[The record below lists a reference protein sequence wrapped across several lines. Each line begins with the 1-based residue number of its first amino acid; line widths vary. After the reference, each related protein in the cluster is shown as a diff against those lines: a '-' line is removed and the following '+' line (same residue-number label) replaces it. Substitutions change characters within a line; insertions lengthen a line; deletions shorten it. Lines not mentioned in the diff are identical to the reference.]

1 MTAIAYRD
9 LTTLDDFAQ
18 VVELERE
25 IWGVDYRDVVPT
37 PILAITV
44 KRGGILIGG
53 FDGDRMVAFVYS
65 LPSIVDG
72 KPAQWSHMLGVL
84 PPYRD
89 GGFGRELK
97 LLQRQRAL
105 ARGLELIEWTYD
117 PLQALNAHLNFAK
130 LGVVVDEYEE
140 NIYGASTSH
149 LHRGNPTDR
158 FVAQWWIRRP
168 HVERR
173 IEAKRDAGPPAMTV
187 RAHEAT
193 ELGRA
198 NRVDDADA
206 CADVNLSLT
215 DRRVLVEIP
224 AGFTAMLSE
233 QPDLAMKWRLATR
246 EIFTTYFGRGYQ
258 AVDFRLDR
266 ERRRGAY
273 VLVSR
278 VESR

>member
-9 LTTLDDFAQ
+9 LRTLDDFAQ

-84 PPYRD
+84 PSYRD
-89 GGFGRELK
+89 GGLGRELK

-105 ARGLELIEWTYD
+105 AGGLDLIEWTYD

-130 LGVVVDEYEE
+130 LGVVVDEYE
-140 NIYGASTSH
+140 
-149 LHRGNPTDR
+149 
-158 FVAQWWIRRP
+158 
-168 HVERR
+168 
-173 IEAKRDAGPPAMTV
+173 
-187 RAHEAT
+187 
-193 ELGRA
+193 
-198 NRVDDADA
+198 
-206 CADVNLSLT
+206 
-215 DRRVLVEIP
+215 
-224 AGFTAMLSE
+224 
-233 QPDLAMKWRLATR
+233 
-246 EIFTTYFGRGYQ
+246 
-258 AVDFRLDR
+258 
-266 ERRRGAY
+266 
-273 VLVSR
+273 
-278 VESR
+278 